1 MSAEYICALRPLDD
15 SLEQE
20 WDDFALSSDAPPYM
34 RPGWFR
40 PWMRAFQP
48 GRSLQVLSAHRGGQ
62 LAALLPLNPTQLG
75 FRAPVNAETPAFEPL
90 STDENATRVL
100 VPRLLENAQRVD
112 MRFIPVGATEQAI
125 VEAAAEQDYRVSR
138 DVIRRSTYV
147 DVSQPWETVRNAVLG
162 RSRRQ
167 DMARRRRK
175 LAQLGE
181 ISSSV
186 HDGKEDLQN
195 LLAQAL
201 TLEAAGWKGNE
212 GTAIL
217 SRPSTTQFY
226 QELSA
231 WAADQGLLRLHFLR
245 LSGKLIAISLSLEQS
260 GVVYALKT
268 AYDENFRQ
276 YAPGIQMFE
285 DVLTYACEQPHL
297 RLVQIAG
304 EDEPHKREFATGVQE
319 QLKISMFSGSLVGS
333 TAWMQSVAVDR
344 LRGQARQHLSASTRR
359 RMTQFARSTR
369 LVR

>member
-1 MSAEYICALRPLDD
+1 
-15 SLEQE
+15 
-20 WDDFALSSDAPPYM
+20 
-34 RPGWFR
+34 
-40 PWMRAFQP
+40 
-48 GRSLQVLSAHRGGQ
+48 
-62 LAALLPLNPTQLG
+62 
-75 FRAPVNAETPAFEPL
+75 
-90 STDENATRVL
+90 
-100 VPRLLENAQRVD
+100 VD

-212 GTAIL
+212 ATAIL

-231 WAADQGLLRLHFLR
+231 WAA
-245 LSGKLIAISLSLEQS
+245 
-260 GVVYALKT
+260 
-268 AYDENFRQ
+268 
-276 YAPGIQMFE
+276 
-285 DVLTYACEQPHL
+285 
-297 RLVQIAG
+297 
-304 EDEPHKREFATGVQE
+304 
-319 QLKISMFSGSLVGS
+319 
-333 TAWMQSVAVDR
+333 
-344 LRGQARQHLSASTRR
+344 
-359 RMTQFARSTR
+359 
-369 LVR
+369 